1 MCLGYI
7 DKMNVEFCNS
17 RKGHSVLKE
26 VFVMKKRI
34 LGVTALTLLLAA
46 CSDEET
52 TVKEKDQT
60 EENKQEEVVEDEE
73 FSLEV
78 TDEEWLALSNQSKWW
93 EENDLTE
100 PEFGQAVIVQFD
112 EDTIPEVVIPYTQAK
127 EEPQGLLI
135 GKYNEGE
142 EKWAISQNIPVDN
155 SLKIEIL
162 EDKLTFSNGTEVLVT
177 QESDDQNKTLAT
189 YKYSIEDEEVIA
201 SRMDVDV
208 DQPIEVD
215 PAENTISYFV
225 EGEEKKETVEEE

>member
-1 MCLGYI
+1 
-7 DKMNVEFCNS
+7 
-17 RKGHSVLKE
+17 
-26 VFVMKKRI
+26 MKKGI

-135 GKYNEGE
+135 GKYNETD
-142 EKWAISQNIPVDN
+142 EKWAISQDVPIDN

-189 YKYSIEDEEVIA
+189 YKYSNEDEEVIA
-201 SRMDVDV
+201 SRIDVDV

-215 PAENTISYFV
+215 PAENTMSYFV
-225 EGEEKKETVEEE
+225 EGEEKIETLEEE

>member
-1 MCLGYI
+1 M
-7 DKMNVEFCNS
+7 K
-17 RKGHSVLKE
+17 RK
-26 VFVMKKRI
+26 I
-34 LGVTALTLLLAA
+34 LGITALTLLLAA

-52 TVKEKDQT
+52 TGKEKDQT
-60 EENKQEEVVEDEE
+60 EESKQEEVVEGEE

-112 EDTIPEVVIPYTQAK
+112 EDTIPEVVIPYSQAK

-135 GKYNEGE
+135 GKYNETD
-142 EKWAISQNIPVDN
+142 EKWAISQDVPIDN

-162 EDKLTFSNGTEVLVT
+162 KDKLTFSNGTEVLVT
-177 QESDDQNKTLAT
+177 QESDDTNKTLAT
-189 YKYSIEDEEVIA
+189 YKYSKEDDEVIA
-201 SRMDVDV
+201 TRIDVDV

-225 EGEEKKETVEEE
+225 DGEEKKETVEEE

>member
-1 MCLGYI
+1 
-7 DKMNVEFCNS
+7 
-17 RKGHSVLKE
+17 
-26 VFVMKKRI
+26 MKKKV

-46 CSDEET
+46 CADEET
-52 TVKEKDQT
+52 KVKEEKQT
-60 EENKQEEVVEDEE
+60 EENKAEEVVEDEE

-135 GKYNEGE
+135 GKYNEDE
-142 EKWAISQNIPVDN
+142 KKWAISQNIPIDN

-162 EDKLTFSNGTEVLVT
+162 EDKLTLSNGTEVLVT

-189 YKYSIEDEEVIA
+189 YKYSNEDEEVIA
-201 SRMDVDV
+201 SRIDVDV

-225 EGEEKKETVEEE
+225 EGEEKKETVEE

>member
-1 MCLGYI
+1 
-7 DKMNVEFCNS
+7 
-17 RKGHSVLKE
+17 
-26 VFVMKKRI
+26 MKKRI
-34 LGVTALTLLLAA
+34 LGITALTLLLAA

-52 TVKEKDQT
+52 TGKEKDQT
-60 EENKQEEVVEDEE
+60 EETKQEEVVEDEE

-135 GKYNEGE
+135 GKYNETD
-142 EKWAISQNIPVDN
+142 EKWAIFQNVPIDN

-177 QESDDQNKTLAT
+177 QESDDTNKTLAT
-189 YKYSIEDEEVIA
+189 YKYSKEDDEVVATRI
-201 SRMDVDV
+201 DVDV

-225 EGEEKKETVEEE
+225 DGEEKKETVEEE